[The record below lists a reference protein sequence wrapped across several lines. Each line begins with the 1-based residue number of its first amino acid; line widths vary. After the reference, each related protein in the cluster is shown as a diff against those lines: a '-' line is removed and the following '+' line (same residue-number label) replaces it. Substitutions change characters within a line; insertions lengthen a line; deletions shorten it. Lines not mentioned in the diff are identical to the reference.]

1 MTIYPPSFS
10 PRDCGH
16 LGGVSRPDG
25 ELAPHHRRHRHATA
39 AAAAEALP
47 AEHWLSQANRLL
59 PIALE
64 RTRATKGFTGRWRT
78 ILSMLE
84 RLPPCLSRLSTHPCF
99 SKNVLCREQ
108 LQSVCK
114 TLTELIELAS
124 SGNPPAIGKL
134 QMQSD
139 LDSLACKLDMSLRDC
154 GLLIKTEV
162 LGEVTLPPPEPEAA
176 VAPGQPGARE
186 LLARLQ
192 IGHAEAKQ
200 RALDGLLETMKEDQ
214 MSVISVLSRRGISAL
229 VQFLAATSPK
239 VREKAATAICSLA
252 ESVSCENLLLSE
264 GALPPLIRLAETGT
278 RVSKEKAVLSLQRLS
293 MSADAAR
300 AIAAAAGA
308 GGGSAEEPSA
318 IPEIRQNLADE
329 GTITM
334 MIDLLDGAYHA
345 SGSKEHAAECLQNLT
360 AGNDSL
366 RRAVVSEGG
375 LKSLLAY
382 LDGPSPPQEPAA
394 AAVRNL
400 VGCVAT
406 GDLLSMGLLPRL
418 VHVLKAGSAGAQQAS
433 AATVCKICARI
444 EMKKLAGE
452 HGFLPPLIAMLA
464 AKTSGARESAA
475 QALCCLMICPH
486 NAGEVKKDP
495 HSVPNLVHL
504 LDPSACNSAKK
515 YAVGCLL
522 VLSPSKRCKK
532 LMISYGAIGY
542 LKKLC
547 DMDVPGSKKLLDRLQ
562 RGKLR
567 NLLFSRG

>member
-1 MTIYPPSFS
+1 MANSPPITG
-10 PRDCGH
+10 DT
-16 LGGVSRPDG
+16 
-25 ELAPHHRRHRHATA
+25 ATATA

-300 AIAAAAGA
+300 AIAAAAGIRPLIETFRS
-308 GGGSAEEPSA
+308 GEPHLQAPAAAALKNLSA